1 MNCPVCQKPVDALRA
16 RFVRVVAGGVAAY
29 CSEACKNQDASGRG
43 DVLAAGRSD
52 GRAAAGARVVATVVP
67 TAVPTV
73 VARSTSAPVA
83 DRENGGM
90 PSAQTS
96 VTAEIA
102 VPSVEL
108 AGAVRAAARAAA
120 PGVDVA
126 AVNSNSSSEV
136 NATAPTTVMAKPAV
150 ASAALAA
157 TGQPAPVKSDD
168 KAARDLGKAR
178 AAAAAPGAVVGV
190 SASLP
195 TVSASAAAPDAG
207 DAPPANRRAWLL
219 GGIVLVLALA
229 GLAYVKFA
237 AHPKS
242 TAPAPAM
249 VQSATVV
256 DTSLRVDAVVAP
268 SAADVKARALQV
280 LRELMD
286 SSVPRVQR
294 VAAAALARTG
304 DTKAIAKLQRL
315 IASEQSALAKLEMS
329 YAIARGGDK
338 SGRLLL
344 QQALTASGRDQKGD
358 AATLLVQLH
367 DGAET
372 AAVATLT
379 GFLSIS
385 QHRLSAAE
393 ALAPLRT
400 AAAIKVLD
408 EMAISTTIP
417 ADQRSRAVI
426 ALAHAGRRD
435 VIPQLTKLL
444 TDPLYN
450 AAAAI
455 ALAALGE
462 VSAAPVLRE
471 HLRLTSLQ
479 VAAARSLRKLA
490 VTAPSVLPAEVIV
503 ALADALQG
511 DKDTVRAGA
520 AEVVL
525 LLTGDAAWTEF
536 E

>member
-16 RFVRVVAGGVAAY
+16 RFVRVVAGQVTAY
-29 CSEACKNQDASGRG
+29 CSEACKGQDAGAFG
-43 DVLAAGRSD
+43 DVLATGRS
-52 GRAAAGARVVATVVP
+52 GSPAVVAPAVSAVATAATGPVKVAVTAAAPDRSSEKATLATAQPATVAAPPEP
-67 TAVPTV
+67 T
-73 VARSTSAPVA
+73 
-83 DRENGGM
+83 
-90 PSAQTS
+90 TS
-96 VTAEIA
+96 VTTTASKGSADA
-102 VPSVEL
+102 VV
-108 AGAVRAAARAAA
+108 
-120 PGVDVA
+120 
-126 AVNSNSSSEV
+126 
-136 NATAPTTVMAKPAV
+136 
-150 ASAALAA
+150 
-157 TGQPAPVKSDD
+157 
-168 KAARDLGKAR
+168 
-178 AAAAAPGAVVGV
+178 AAAAP
-190 SASLP
+190 
-195 TVSASAAAPDAG
+195 TVSKAATAKTVAPKKSVSSADIAASRKAASVKAEGEAVRDAAKALGAARTTGSVAAMAVSVPTGNAAATASV
-207 DAPPANRRAWLL
+207 PANGGARTGNRALWMI
-219 GGIVLVLALA
+219 GGIVLVVALA

-237 AHPKS
+237 GPAKPTTPVTPTP
-242 TAPAPAM
+242 TA
-249 VQSATVV
+249 VV
-256 DTSLRVDAVVAP
+256 DAAVSADAAATP

-280 LRELMD
+280 LTELMD
-286 SSVPRVQR
+286 SKVPRVQR

-304 DTKAIAKLQRL
+304 DAKAITTLHTL
-315 IASEQSALAKLEMS
+315 IANEQSALAKLEMS

-344 QQALTASGRDQKGD
+344 QQALTSTGRDQTGD

-393 ALAPLRT
+393 TLAPLRT
-400 AAAIKVLD
+400 PAAIKVLD
-408 EMAISTTIP
+408 EIAISTTIP
-417 ADQRSRAVI
+417 ADQRARAII

-450 AAAAI
+450 AEAAI
-455 ALAALGE
+455 ALAAVGE

-471 HLRLTSLQ
+471 QLRLTSLQ
-479 VAAARSLRKLA
+479 VSAARSLRKLA
-490 VTAPSVLPAEVIV
+490 VTAPSVLPAETIV
-503 ALADALQG
+503 ALSDALQG

>member
-16 RFVRVVAGGVAAY
+16 RFVRVVAGQVTAY
-29 CSEACKNQDASGRG
+29 CSEACKNQDAGAFG
-43 DVLAAGRSD
+43 DVLATGRND
-52 GRAAAGARVVATVVP
+52 GLRVTPPVREYPVAPAVQAVVGSPAAPAVSAAVAPAVVIAPATIAAPPAVVPEVAKSPAEPVGKAATVKTVAPKKSVSSADIAATRKAAAVKSEGA
-67 TAVPTV
+67 
-73 VARSTSAPVA
+73 
-83 DRENGGM
+83 
-90 PSAQTS
+90 
-96 VTAEIA
+96 
-102 VPSVEL
+102 
-108 AGAVRAAARAAA
+108 AVRDAAKALGAARAT
-120 PGVDVA
+120 
-126 AVNSNSSSEV
+126 SS
-136 NATAPTTVMAKPAV
+136 ATTEAGPTSTV
-150 ASAALAA
+150 SQELGLAE
-157 TGQPAPVKSDD
+157 
-168 KAARDLGKAR
+168 
-178 AAAAAPGAVVGV
+178 
-190 SASLP
+190 
-195 TVSASAAAPDAG
+195 TVSASPG
-207 DAPPANRRAWLL
+207 TRNRTWWLV
-219 GGIVLVLALA
+219 GGTIAVIAVA

-237 AHPKS
+237 RQGKPGAKPEATLPS
-242 TAPAPAM
+242 TPATVGDAAP
-249 VQSATVV
+249 SAT
-256 DTSLRVDAVVAP
+256 DAVTP

-280 LRELMD
+280 LTELME
-286 SSVPRVQR
+286 SSAPRVQR
-294 VAAAALARTG
+294 VAAGALARTG
-304 DTKAIAKLQRL
+304 DANAIRKLHTL

-344 QQALTASGRDQKGD
+344 QQALTSTGRDQKGD

-367 DGAET
+367 DGGET

-393 ALAPLRT
+393 TLAPLRT
-400 AAAIKVLD
+400 PAAIKVLD

-417 ADQRSRAVI
+417 ADQRSRAII

-450 AAAAI
+450 ADAAI

-471 HLRLTSLQ
+471 QLRLTSLQ

-490 VTAPSVLPAEVIV
+490 VTAPSVLPAETIV
-503 ALADALQG
+503 ALSDALQG

>member
-16 RFVRVVAGGVAAY
+16 RFVRIVVGQVTAY
-29 CSEACKNQDASGRG
+29 CSEACKNQDAGAFG
-43 DVLAAGRSD
+43 DVLATGRS
-52 GRAAAGARVVATVVP
+52 GVRSVVATAVSAVPAAAAGPAKIAVVASAPEQGGEKAAMEAAQSATNTAVAAPPEPTTSVP
-67 TAVPTV
+67 TATSKSSADAV
-73 VARSTSAPVA
+73 VV
-83 DRENGGM
+83 
-90 PSAQTS
+90 
-96 VTAEIA
+96 
-102 VPSVEL
+102 
-108 AGAVRAAARAAA
+108 AAA
-120 PGVDVA
+120 PTAGKAATAKTVAPKKSVSSADIAATRNAA
-126 AVNSNSSSEV
+126 AVKAEGEAV
-136 NATAPTTVMAKPAV
+136 RDAAKALGAAPVTGSVP
-150 ASAALAA
+150 ALAVSA
-157 TGQPAPVKSDD
+157 PIANSDPTGSVAERV
-168 KAARDLGKAR
+168 
-178 AAAAAPGAVVGV
+178 GAHAGNRTLWMIGGFVIVGV
-190 SASLP
+190 
-195 TVSASAAAPDAG
+195 
-207 DAPPANRRAWLL
+207 L
-219 GGIVLVLALA
+219 G
-229 GLAYVKFA
+229 GLAYVKNSGSA
-237 AHPKS
+237 KPTTPVS
-242 TAPAPAM
+242 PTPTA
-249 VQSATVV
+249 VV
-256 DTSLRVDAVVAP
+256 DAAVSADAAVTA
-268 SAADVKARALQV
+268 SAADVKVRALQV
-280 LRELMD
+280 LNELMD
-286 SSVPRVQR
+286 SKVPRVQR

-304 DTKAIAKLQRL
+304 DRKAITTLHTL

-344 QQALTASGRDQKGD
+344 QQALTSTGRDQKGD

-379 GFLSIS
+379 GFLDIS

-393 ALAPLRT
+393 TLAPLRT
-400 AAAIKVLD
+400 PAAIKVLD

-417 ADQRSRAVI
+417 ADQRSRAII

-450 AAAAI
+450 AEAAI

-471 HLRLTSLQ
+471 QLRLTSLQ
-479 VAAARSLRKLA
+479 VSAARSLRKLA
-490 VTAPSVLPAEVIV
+490 VIAPSALPSDVIV
-503 ALADALQG
+503 ALFDALQG

-525 LLTGDAAWTEF
+525 LLTGDAVWTEF